1 MVGPIASAYRY
12 GITIGNGVFD
22 LFNKGWKNGIACCSI
37 VSYFHAPAFPYLVHM
52 FKRLLPYIR
61 GVWYSLPVQLLLLHF
76 RKNQVLLL
84 FWYLLFAV
92 VNGSFLYRMGAH
104 MLYLYPEYL
113 GKVGFVS
120 SLLVGVSI
128 GIFIMSWN
136 ITTFILHSRQVEF
149 LATTMTP
156 FFKYCFNNGLL
167 PLLFLVFYMVK
178 GISFARYQEL
188 AAWDEIFWLI
198 AGFISGLVLSL
209 VVAFTWF
216 FGADHTIYRYA
227 TPGARKVIE
236 EMELKAGHYSLP
248 ARPGRVRIDWYLT
261 PKFKRRQPRDTRHY
275 APEFI
280 ARIFTQHHY
289 SAMLAILLAFIS
301 LIISGYFIDNK
312 LFQVPAA
319 ASITVI
325 YAVLVAVA
333 GAITYFLQKWSIPFV
348 LLLLLA
354 LNGLYKMNIL
364 DPRNKAYGLD
374 YTKNF
379 PKPAYS
385 RDNLLATCLPDSVTA
400 DSLAFIRTL
409 NQWKLLQKDTLPV
422 LVLTCVSGGGIRSAT
437 FTTEVLHK
445 LDSVTHDKYFSHT
458 SLISGASGGIMGA
471 AWYRELKFRQLR
483 GLLSAE
489 QLKVRKERIT
499 TDLLNPVFS
508 SFAVR
513 DLLAPPRRFMYNGT
527 AYIKDRGYAFE
538 QQLITN
544 TDGWLDK
551 PLQAYRTAEEQ
562 AQMPSLFVNSV
573 ITADG
578 RNVVMATRPVRFLM
592 KPRFDS
598 SLGPVPDADAICFQS
613 FFAKRHPGQLRFLTA
628 IRMSATFP
636 YVLPSVWLPTEPV
649 IDVMDAGFRD
659 NTGIE
664 SALKYLFTFREW
676 ITANCGKVVLVEIRD
691 KPQGGWNRE
700 QDDRNIFDLVTRPA
714 LLTQN
719 NLFRFQEYQQLRQ
732 LERVKQL
739 MGRQFERVVFEYK
752 PRDEKHPASLSF
764 HLTQREKRDIISSL
778 QHPTNRFSFERM
790 ERLLA
795 K

>member
-1 MVGPIASAYRY
+1 
-12 GITIGNGVFD
+12 
-22 LFNKGWKNGIACCSI
+22 
-37 VSYFHAPAFPYLVHM
+37 M
-52 FKRLLPYIR
+52 FKRLTPYIR
-61 GVWYSLPVQLLLLHF
+61 GFWYSLPIQLLMLHF
-76 RKNQVLLL
+76 RRNQVLLL

-92 VNGSFLYRMGAH
+92 VNGSFLYKLGAH

-120 SLLVGVSI
+120 SMLVGISI

-149 LATTMTP
+149 LATTMQP
-156 FFKYCFNNGLL
+156 FLKYCFNNALL
-167 PLLFLVFYMVK
+167 PLIFLVFYLIK
-178 GISFARYQEL
+178 GIAFSRFQEL
-188 AAWDEIFWLI
+188 AGWDEIFWLT
-198 AGFISGLVLSL
+198 AGFLTGLFLSL
-209 VVAFTWF
+209 VVAFSWF
-216 FGADHTIYRYA
+216 FGADHTIYRY
-227 TPGARKVIE
+227 TSPGAKRVIE

-248 ARPGRVRIDWYLT
+248 ARPGRVRVDWYLT
-261 PKFKRRQPRDTRHY
+261 PKFRKRQPRDTRHY
-275 APEFI
+275 TPEFI

-301 LIISGYFIDNK
+301 LIISGYFIDNRF
-312 LFQVPAA
+312 FQVPAA

-325 YAVLVAVA
+325 YAILVAVA
-333 GAITYFLQKWSIPFV
+333 GAVTYFLQRWSIPFV
-348 LLLLLA
+348 LLLFLL
-354 LNGLYKMNIL
+354 LNGLYKLNIL

-374 YTKNF
+374 YAKNT
-379 PKPAYS
+379 PKPLYN
-385 RDNLLATCLPDSVTA
+385 RDNLLSVCRPDAVSE
-400 DSLAFIRTL
+400 DSLAFIKTL
-409 NQWKLLQKDTLPV
+409 EQWKLRQKETMPV

-437 FTTEVLHK
+437 FTTEVLFK
-445 LDSVTHDKYFSHT
+445 LDNVTGDRYFGHT

-471 AWYRELKFRQLR
+471 AWYRELKSRQMK
-483 GLLSAE
+483 GLLSKE
-489 QLKVRKERIT
+489 QLMLKKERIT

-513 DLLAPPRRFMYNGT
+513 DLLAPPRRFNYNGT
-527 AYIKDRGYAFE
+527 PYIKDRGFAFE
-538 QQLITN
+538 QQLSKN
-544 TDGWLDK
+544 TEGWLDK
-551 PLQAYRTAEEQ
+551 PLEAYRSAEET
-562 AQMPSLFVNSV
+562 AQLPSLFVNAV

-578 RNVVMATRPVRFLM
+578 RSMVMATRPVRFLM

-598 SLGPVPDADAICFQS
+598 TLGPQPDADAICFQS
-613 FFAKRHPGQLRFLTA
+613 FFAERHPGQLRFLTA
-628 IRMSATFP
+628 MRMSATFP

-664 SALKYLFTFREW
+664 TAMKYLFTFRDW
-676 ITANCGKVVLVEIRD
+676 IAANCSKVVLVEIRD
-691 KPQGGWNRE
+691 KPQGGWNRD

-732 LERVKQL
+732 LERVKQM
-739 MGRQFERVVFEYK
+739 MGDRFERVVFEYK

-778 QHPTNRFSFERM
+778 RHPANNYSFERM
-790 ERLLA
+790 GRLLA
-795 K
+795 Q

>member
-1 MVGPIASAYRY
+1 
-12 GITIGNGVFD
+12 
-22 LFNKGWKNGIACCSI
+22 
-37 VSYFHAPAFPYLVHM
+37 M

-61 GVWYSLPVQLLLLHF
+61 GIWYSLPVQLLLLHF

-120 SLLVGVSI
+120 SLLVGVSL

-149 LATTMTP
+149 LATTMKP

-167 PLLFLVFYMVK
+167 PFLFLVFYMVK

-198 AGFISGLVLSL
+198 AGFLTGLFLSL
-209 VVAFTWF
+209 MVAFTWF

-248 ARPGRVRIDWYLT
+248 VRPGRVRIDWYLT
-261 PKFKRRQPRDTRHY
+261 PKFRRRQPRDTRHY

-312 LFQVPAA
+312 FFQVPAA

-325 YAVLVAVA
+325 YAILVAVA

-354 LNGLYKMNIL
+354 LNTLYKMNIL

-374 YTKNF
+374 YAKNT
-379 PKPAYS
+379 PKPAYN
-385 RDNLLATCLPDSVTA
+385 RDNLLATCLPDAVTA

-409 NQWKLLQKDTLPV
+409 EQWKLRQKDTLPV
-422 LVLTCVSGGGIRSAT
+422 MVLTCVSGGGIRSAT

-445 LDSVTHDKYFSHT
+445 LDSVTHDRYFSHN

-471 AWYRELKFRQLR
+471 AWYRELKFRQLNN
-483 GLLSAE
+483 LLSPE
-489 QLKVRKERIT
+489 QLKIKKELIT
-499 TDLLNPVFS
+499 IDLLNPVFS

-513 DLLAPPRRFMYNGT
+513 DLLC
-527 AYIKDRGYAFE
+527 
-538 QQLITN
+538 
-544 TDGWLDK
+544 
-551 PLQAYRTAEEQ
+551 
-562 AQMPSLFVNSV
+562 
-573 ITADG
+573 
-578 RNVVMATRPVRFLM
+578 
-592 KPRFDS
+592 S
-598 SLGPVPDADAICFQS
+598 STQV
-613 FFAKRHPGQLRFLTA
+613 
-628 IRMSATFP
+628 
-636 YVLPSVWLPTEPV
+636 
-649 IDVMDAGFRD
+649 
-659 NTGIE
+659 
-664 SALKYLFTFREW
+664 YL
-676 ITANCGKVVLVEIRD
+676 
-691 KPQGGWNRE
+691 
-700 QDDRNIFDLVTRPA
+700 
-714 LLTQN
+714 
-719 NLFRFQEYQQLRQ
+719 
-732 LERVKQL
+732 
-739 MGRQFERVVFEYK
+739 
-752 PRDEKHPASLSF
+752 
-764 HLTQREKRDIISSL
+764 
-778 QHPTNRFSFERM
+778 
-790 ERLLA
+790 
-795 K
+795 

>member
-1 MVGPIASAYRY
+1 
-12 GITIGNGVFD
+12 
-22 LFNKGWKNGIACCSI
+22 
-37 VSYFHAPAFPYLVHM
+37 
-52 FKRLLPYIR
+52 
-61 GVWYSLPVQLLLLHF
+61 
-76 RKNQVLLL
+76 
-84 FWYLLFAV
+84 
-92 VNGSFLYRMGAH
+92 MGAH

-149 LATTMTP
+149 LATTMKP

-167 PLLFLVFYMVK
+167 PFLFLVFYLVK

-188 AAWDEIFWLI
+188 AGWDEIFWLI
-198 AGFISGLVLSL
+198 AGFLTGLFLSL

-227 TPGARKVIE
+227 TPGAKKVIE

-261 PKFKRRQPRDTRHY
+261 PKLRRRQPRDTRHY

-312 LFQVPAA
+312 VFQVPAA

-325 YAVLVAVA
+325 YAILVAVA
-333 GAITYFLQKWSIPFV
+333 GAITYFLKKWSIPFV
-348 LLLLLA
+348 LLLFLA
-354 LNGLYKMNIL
+354 LNTLYKLNIL

-374 YTKNF
+374 YAKTT
-379 PKPAYS
+379 PKPAYN
-385 RDNLLATCLPDSVTA
+385 RDNLLATCLPDAVAA
-400 DSLAFIRTL
+400 DSLAFIHTL
-409 NQWKLLQKDTLPV
+409 EQWKLRQKDPLPV
-422 LVLTCVSGGGIRSAT
+422 MVLTCVSGGGIRSAT

-445 LDSVTHDKYFSHT
+445 LDSLTLDRYFSHT

-471 AWYRELKFRQLR
+471 AWYRELKLRQLN
-483 GLLSAE
+483 GLLNAE
-489 QLKVRKERIT
+489 QLKIQKQRIT

-513 DLLAPPRRFMYNGT
+513 DLLAPPRRFVYNNT

-538 QQLITN
+538 QQMSANTN
-544 TDGWLDK
+544 GWLDK
-551 PLQAYRTAEEQ
+551 PLEAYHEAEEK
-562 AQMPSLFVNSV
+562 ALMPTLFVNAV

-598 SLGPVPDADAICFQS
+598 TLGPVPDADAICFQS
-613 FFAKRHPGQLRFLTA
+613 FFANRHPGKLRFLTA
-628 IRMSATFP
+628 MRMSATFP

-664 SALKYLFTFREW
+664 SALKYLFAFREW
-676 ITANCGKVVLVEIRD
+676 ITANCSKVVLVEIRD

-700 QDDRNIFDLVTRPA
+700 QNDRNIFDLVTRPA

-732 LERVKQL
+732 LERVKQML
-739 MGRQFERVVFEYK
+739 GSQFERVVFEYK

-764 HLTQREKRDIISSL
+764 HLTQREKRDIVSSL
-778 QHPTNRFSFERM
+778 RHPANMFSFERM

-795 K
+795 E

>member
-1 MVGPIASAYRY
+1 
-12 GITIGNGVFD
+12 
-22 LFNKGWKNGIACCSI
+22 
-37 VSYFHAPAFPYLVHM
+37 
-52 FKRLLPYIR
+52 
-61 GVWYSLPVQLLLLHF
+61 
-76 RKNQVLLL
+76 
-84 FWYLLFAV
+84 
-92 VNGSFLYRMGAH
+92 

-149 LATTMTP
+149 LATTMKP
-156 FFKYCFNNGLL
+156 FFKYCFNNALL
-167 PLLFLVFYMVK
+167 PFIFLIFYMVK
-178 GISFARYQEL
+178 GIRFARYQEL
-188 AAWDEIFWLI
+188 ADWNEIFWLT
-198 AGFISGLVLSL
+198 AGFLTGLFLCL

-216 FGADHTIYRYA
+216 FGADHTIYRYTA
-227 TPGARKVIE
+227 PGARKVIE
-236 EMELKAGHYSLP
+236 DMESKAGHYKPP
-248 ARPGRVRIDWYLT
+248 ARPGRIRIDWYLT
-261 PKFKRRQPRDTRHY
+261 PKFRRRQPRDTRHY

-312 LFQVPAA
+312 FFQVPAA

-325 YAVLVAVA
+325 YAILVAVA
-333 GAITYFLQKWSIPFV
+333 GAVSYFLQRWTVPFV
-348 LLLLLA
+348 LLLFLA

-374 YTKNF
+374 YGKNT
-379 PKPAYS
+379 PKPVYDRA
-385 RDNLLATCLPDSVTA
+385 NLDALSVPEAVTA
-400 DSLAFIRTL
+400 DSIAFINRL
-409 NQWKLLQKDTLPV
+409 YNWKQRQTDTLPV

-437 FTTEVLHK
+437 FTTEVMHR
-445 LDSVTHDKYFSHT
+445 LDSLTGNRFFEHT
-458 SLISGASGGIMGA
+458 TLIAGASGGIMGA
-471 AWYRELKFRQLR
+471 AWYRELKFRELNQHSGSG
-483 GLLSAE
+483 GLMHF
-489 QLKVRKERIT
+489 RERIT

-527 AYIKDRGYAFE
+527 PYIKDRGYAFE
-538 QQLITN
+538 QQLSNNTN
-544 TDGWLDK
+544 GWLDK
-551 PLQAYRTAEEQ
+551 PLEAYRGPEEK
-562 AQMPSLFVNSV
+562 AQMPTLFVNAV
-573 ITADG
+573 ISADG
-578 RNVVMATRPVRFLM
+578 RNVVMSTGPVRFLM

-598 SLGPVPDADAICFQS
+598 TLGPVPDADAICFQS
-613 FFAKRHPGQLRFLTA
+613 FFAGRQPGQLRFLSA
-628 IRMSATFP
+628 LRMSATFP

-664 SALKYLFTFREW
+664 SALKYLFSFRHW
-676 ITANCGKVVLVEIRD
+676 ITAHCSRVVLVEIRD

-732 LERVKQL
+732 IERVKQI
-739 MGRQFERVVFEYK
+739 MGAKFERVVFEYK
-752 PRDEKHPASLSF
+752 PNDEKHPASLSF
-764 HLTQREKRDIISSL
+764 HLTQREKRDIVSSL
-778 QHPTNRFSFERM
+778 RHPANKYSFGRVQK
-790 ERLLA
+790 LLA
-795 K
+795 QPTGFSKSTGIDK

>member
-1 MVGPIASAYRY
+1 
-12 GITIGNGVFD
+12 
-22 LFNKGWKNGIACCSI
+22 
-37 VSYFHAPAFPYLVHM
+37 M

-61 GVWYSLPVQLLLLHF
+61 GVWYSLPIQLLLLHF

-149 LATTMTP
+149 LATTMKP

-167 PLLFLVFYMVK
+167 PFLFLVFYLVK

-188 AAWDEIFWLI
+188 AGWDEIFWLI
-198 AGFISGLVLSL
+198 AGFLTGLFLSL

-227 TPGARKVIE
+227 TPGAKKVIE

-261 PKFKRRQPRDTRHY
+261 PKLRRRQPRDTRHY

-312 LFQVPAA
+312 VFQVPAA

-325 YAVLVAVA
+325 YAILVAVA
-333 GAITYFLQKWSIPFV
+333 GAITYFLKKWSIPFV
-348 LLLLLA
+348 LLLFLA
-354 LNGLYKMNIL
+354 LNTLYKLNIL

-374 YTKNF
+374 YAKTT
-379 PKPAYS
+379 PKPAYN
-385 RDNLLATCLPDSVTA
+385 RDNLLATCLPDAVAA
-400 DSLAFIRTL
+400 DSLAFIHTL
-409 NQWKLLQKDTLPV
+409 EQWKLRQKDPLPV
-422 LVLTCVSGGGIRSAT
+422 MVLTCVSGGGIRSAT

-445 LDSVTHDKYFSHT
+445 LDSLTLDRYFSHT

-471 AWYRELKFRQLR
+471 AWYRELKLRQLN
-483 GLLSAE
+483 GLLNAE
-489 QLKVRKERIT
+489 QLKIQKQRIT

-513 DLLAPPRRFMYNGT
+513 DLLAPPRRFVYNNT

-538 QQLITN
+538 QQMSANTN
-544 TDGWLDK
+544 GWLDK
-551 PLQAYRTAEEQ
+551 PLEAYHEAEEK
-562 AQMPSLFVNSV
+562 ALMPTLFVNAV

-598 SLGPVPDADAICFQS
+598 TLGPVPDADAICFQS
-613 FFAKRHPGQLRFLTA
+613 FFANRHPGKLRFLTA
-628 IRMSATFP
+628 MRMSATFP

-664 SALKYLFTFREW
+664 SALKYLFAFREW
-676 ITANCGKVVLVEIRD
+676 ITANCSKVVLVEIRD

-700 QDDRNIFDLVTRPA
+700 QNDRNIFDLVTRPA

-732 LERVKQL
+732 LERVKQM
-739 MGRQFERVVFEYK
+739 MGSHFERVVFEYK

-764 HLTQREKRDIISSL
+764 HLTQREKRDIVSSL
-778 QHPTNRFSFERM
+778 RHPANMFSFERM

-795 K
+795 E

>member
-1 MVGPIASAYRY
+1 
-12 GITIGNGVFD
+12 
-22 LFNKGWKNGIACCSI
+22 
-37 VSYFHAPAFPYLVHM
+37 
-52 FKRLLPYIR
+52 
-61 GVWYSLPVQLLLLHF
+61 
-76 RKNQVLLL
+76 
-84 FWYLLFAV
+84 
-92 VNGSFLYRMGAH
+92 

-120 SLLVGVSI
+120 SMLVGFSI

-149 LATTMTP
+149 LATTMKP
-156 FFKYCFNNGLL
+156 FFKYCFNNALL
-167 PLLFLVFYMVK
+167 PFFFLVFYLVK
-178 GISFARYQEL
+178 GIAFARFQEL
-188 AAWDEIFWLI
+188 AGWDEIFWLS
-198 AGFISGLVLSL
+198 AGFLTGLFLSL
-209 VVAFTWF
+209 SIAFSWF

-248 ARPGRVRIDWYLT
+248 DRPGRIRIDWYLT
-261 PKFKRRQPRDTRHY
+261 PKFGIRQPRDTRHY

-301 LIISGYFIDNK
+301 LIISGYFIDHK

-325 YAVLVAVA
+325 YAILVAVA
-333 GAITYFLQKWSIPFV
+333 GAVSYFLKRWSIPFV
-348 LLLLLA
+348 LLLFLG

-374 YTKNF
+374 YSKST
-379 PKPAYS
+379 PKPVYS
-385 RDNLLATCLPDSVTA
+385 RENLFANCMPEEVRD
-400 DSLAFIRTL
+400 DSLSFISTL
-409 NQWKLLQKDTLPV
+409 TQWKMRQKDSMPV

-445 LDSVTHDKYFSHT
+445 LDSITGDQYFGHT
-458 SLISGASGGIMGA
+458 SLIAGASGGIMGA
-471 AWYRELKFRQLR
+471 AWYRELKLRQKK
-483 GLLSAE
+483 GLLSGGE
-489 QLKVRKERIT
+489 VKVNKERIT

-513 DLLAPPRRFMYNGT
+513 DLLAPPRRFFYNGT
-527 AYIKDRGYAFE
+527 AYIKDRGYSFE
-538 QQLITN
+538 QQLSKN
-544 TDGWLDK
+544 TEGWLDK
-551 PLQAYRTAEEQ
+551 PLDAYREAEEQ
-562 AQMPSLFVNSV
+562 ALVPNLFVNAV

-578 RNVVMATRPVRFLM
+578 RSLVMATRPVRFLM

-598 SLGPVPDADAICFQS
+598 TLGPQPDADAICFQS
-613 FFAKRHPGQLRFLTA
+613 FFANRHPEKLRFLTA
-628 IRMSATFP
+628 MRMSATFP

-664 SALKYLFTFREW
+664 SALKYLLTFREW
-676 ITANCGKVVLVEIRD
+676 ISANCSKVVLVEIRD
-691 KPQGGWNRE
+691 KPMGGWNW
-700 QDDRNIFDLVTRPA
+700 DSGDRSILDLVTRPA

-719 NLFRFQEYQQLRQ
+719 NLFRFQEYHQLRQ

-739 MGRQFERVVFEYK
+739 MGNQFERVVFEYK
-752 PRDEKHPASLSF
+752 PGNVNHPASLSF
-764 HLTQREKRDIISSL
+764 HLTQREKRDIVSSL
-778 QHPTNRFSFERM
+778 RHPENKYSFERM
-790 ERLLA
+790 ERLLDP